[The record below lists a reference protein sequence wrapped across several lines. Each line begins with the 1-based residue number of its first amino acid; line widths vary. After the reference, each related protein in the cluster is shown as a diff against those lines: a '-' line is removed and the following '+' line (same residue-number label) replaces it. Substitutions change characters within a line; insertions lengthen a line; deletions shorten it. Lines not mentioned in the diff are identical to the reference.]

1 MFAVPARLRM
11 RPLNFPIHEFFF
23 NLLNLGLVKLLF
35 DVNVAAGGIVL
46 WVAGVFVPRLAA
58 RHAFPRI
65 LHIVARCFDL
75 FVFVAWS
82 ADRHALRAVITT
94 VLCTRASGIHRE
106 SQRPQKAEAG
116 TAGNEE

>member
-1 MFAVPARLRM
+1 MFAVPALLRV
-11 RPLNFPIHEFFF
+11 RPLNFPIHE
-23 NLLNLGLVKLLF
+23 LLLDLFDLCLVKLLF
-35 DVNVAAGGIVL
+35 DANVTAGGIVL
-46 WVAGVFVPRLAA
+46 RVAGVFLPRFAA
-58 RHAFPRI
+58 RYALPRT

-75 FVFVAWS
+75 FVFVAGR

-94 VLCTRASGIHRE
+94 VLCTRVFGIHRE

>member
-11 RPLNFPIHEFFF
+11 RPLNFPIHEFLL

-35 DVNVAAGGIVL
+35 DANVTAGGIVL
-46 WVAGVFVPRLAA
+46 WVAGDFVPRLSA
-58 RHAFPRI
+58 RHAFPRT
-65 LHIVARCFDL
+65 LHIVARCFDF
-75 FVFVAWS
+75 FVFVAGR